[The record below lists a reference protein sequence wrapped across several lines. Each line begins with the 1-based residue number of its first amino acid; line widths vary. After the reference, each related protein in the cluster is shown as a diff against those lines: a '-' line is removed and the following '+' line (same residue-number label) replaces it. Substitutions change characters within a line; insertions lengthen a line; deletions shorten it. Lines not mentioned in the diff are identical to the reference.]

1 MSEFRSLLDEL
12 PLAAQADVAVLGGG
26 PAGLCAAVAAAQ
38 EGAEVLLVERYGF
51 LGGMATAGLV
61 NPFMAF
67 QTAEPHP
74 PTPLPL
80 QGRGEAEQT
89 ERLKLVNGGLLQE
102 IIRRLAAAGGY
113 EPREQAFDPETFK
126 QVAQEM
132 VLEAGVRLRL
142 HTSLIGA
149 RAEEGRLR
157 RAGLASKSG
166 LESISAEVFI
176 DATGDADLAAWAG
189 AAYEQGRPED
199 GLCQPMTLNFRMGG
213 VDPDRLPPRAEIN
226 ALYDAAKA
234 RGEIDNPRENVLWF
248 YTTRRGEIH
257 FNTTRV
263 VGRQATDAED
273 LTAAELEARRQ
284 VREMVAFLQREVPGF
299 ADAYLLAT
307 GTQIGMRESRR
318 ILGDYVLTADDV
330 LSARDF
336 ADGIAR
342 GCYPVD
348 IHNPA
353 GTGTVIQ
360 PVPPGKSYAL
370 PYRCLT
376 PVGLRN
382 LLVAGRPISC
392 DHAAHS
398 SLRVMP
404 IAMNVGEAAGVAAGQ
419 ALSASGETRAVDVD
433 RLRQRLRARGAVLDE
448 V

>member
-1 MSEFRSLLDEL
+1 MSQLRSLLSEL
-12 PLAAQADVAVLGGG
+12 PVAAQADVAVLGGG

-38 EGAEVLLVERYGF
+38 EGADVLLVERYGF

-67 QTAEPHP
+67 QTAP
-74 PTPLPL
+74 PTSP
-80 QGRGEAEQT
+80 QE
-89 ERLKLVNGGLLQE
+89 LKLVNGGLLQVL
-102 IIRRLAAAGGY
+102 ITRLTEAGGY
-113 EPREQAFDPETFK
+113 EPQEQAFDPETFK

-132 VLEAGVRLRL
+132 ALEAGVRLRL
-142 HTSLIGA
+142 HTMLFA
-149 RAEEGRLR
+149 ALADEGRVRL
-157 RAGLASKSG
+157 AGVASKSG
-166 LESISAEVFI
+166 LETVAAEVFI

-189 AAYEQGRPED
+189 AEYEQGRPED
-199 GLCQPMTLNFRMGG
+199 GLCQPMTLNFRLGG
-213 VDPDRLPPRAEIN
+213 VDPDLMPSRAEIN
-226 ALYDAAKA
+226 ALYDAAKQ

-248 YTTRRGEIH
+248 YTTRKGEIH

-263 VGRQATDAED
+263 VGKQATDAAD
-273 LTAAELEARRQ
+273 LTAAEIEARRQ
-284 VREMVAFLQREVPGF
+284 VKQMVAFLRREVPGF
-299 ADAYLLAT
+299 AEAYLLAT

-318 ILGDYVLTADDV
+318 VRGDYVLTAEDV
-330 LSARDF
+330 LAARDF
-336 ADGIAR
+336 ADGISR

-353 GTGTVIQ
+353 GSGTVIK
-360 PVPPGKSYAL
+360 PVPPGRSYAI

-376 PVGLRN
+376 PVGFEN

-404 IAMNVGEAAGVAAGQ
+404 IAMNVGEAAGVAAARALERRGQ
-419 ALSASGETRAVDVD
+419 VRAVEVEA
-433 RLRQRLRARGAVLDE
+433 LRQRLREQGAVIDA

>member
-1 MSEFRSLLDEL
+1 MSQLRTVLAEL
-12 PLAAQADVAVLGGG
+12 PVAARADVAVLGGG

-38 EGAEVLLVERYGF
+38 EGADVLLVERYGF

-67 QTAEPHP
+67 QTAP
-74 PTPLPL
+74 PDAPKS
-80 QGRGEAEQT
+80 
-89 ERLKLVNGGLLQE
+89 LKLVNGGLLQE
-102 IIRRLAAAGGY
+102 IIGRLSEAGGY
-113 EPREQAFDPETFK
+113 EAEQQAFDPEVFK
-126 QVAQEM
+126 HVAQEM

-142 HTSLIGA
+142 HTMLMGA
-149 RAEEGRLR
+149 LVEEWRVIL
-157 RAGLASKSG
+157 AGLVSKSG
-166 LESISAEVFI
+166 QETIWAEVFI

-189 AAYEQGRPED
+189 AEYEQGRPED

-213 VDPDRLPPRAEIN
+213 VEPDLMPSRTEIN
-226 ALYDAAKA
+226 ALYDAARR

-263 VGRQATDAED
+263 VGKQATDARD
-273 LTAAELEARRQ
+273 LTAAEIEARRQ
-284 VREMVAFLQREVPGF
+284 VRQMVAFLRREVPGF
-299 ADAYLLAT
+299 AQAYLLAT

-318 ILGDYVLTADDV
+318 VLGDYVLTAEDV

-336 ADGIAR
+336 ADGVAR

-353 GTGTVIQ
+353 GTGTVIE
-360 PVPPGKSYAL
+360 PVPPGRSYAI

-376 PVGLRN
+376 PVGFEN

-404 IAMNVGEAAGVAAGQ
+404 IAMNVGEAAGVAAARALNERGQ
-419 ALSASGETRAVDVD
+419 VRAVEVES
-433 RLRQRLRARGAVLDE
+433 LRQRLRDRGAVIDE

>member
-1 MSEFRSLLDEL
+1 MSQFRTLLAEL

-38 EGAEVLLVERYGF
+38 EGADVVLIERYGF

-67 QTAEPHP
+67 QTASPDA
-74 PTPLPL
+74 PTD
-80 QGRGEAEQT
+80 
-89 ERLKLVNGGLLQE
+89 LKLVNGGLLQVL
-102 IIRRLAAAGGY
+102 IGRLAEAGGY

-126 QVAQEM
+126 HVAQEM

-149 RAEEGRLR
+149 CADDGRLR
-157 RAGLASKSG
+157 LAGLASKSG
-166 LESISAEVFI
+166 LESVAAEVFI

-189 AAYEQGRPED
+189 ATCEQGRPED
-199 GLCQPMTLNFRMGG
+199 GLCQPMTLNFRVGG
-213 VDPDRLPPRAEIN
+213 VEPEKMPSRDEIN
-226 ALYDAAKA
+226 TLYVAAKE
-234 RGEIDNPRENVLWF
+234 RGAIENPRENVLWF
-248 YTTRRGEIH
+248 YTTRRAEIH

-263 VGRQATDAED
+263 VGKQATDAGD
-273 LTAAELEARRQ
+273 LTAAEIESRRQ
-284 VREMVAFLQREVPGF
+284 VQQMMAFLRREIPGF
-299 ADAYLLAT
+299 SGAYLLAT
-307 GTQIGMRESRR
+307 ATQIGMRESRR
-318 ILGDYVLTADDV
+318 VMGDYLLTVDDV

-336 ADGIAR
+336 SDGIAR
-342 GCYPVD
+342 GCYTVD

-353 GTGTVIQ
+353 GTGTFIR
-360 PVPPGKSYAL
+360 PVPPGRSYAL

-376 PVGLRN
+376 PVGLEN
-382 LLVAGRPISC
+382 LLVTGRPISA

-404 IAMNVGEAAGVAAGQ
+404 IAMNLGEAAGVAAVS
-419 ALSASGETRAVDVD
+419 ALSHRGATRAVDVEALRR
-433 RLRQRLRARGAVLDE
+433 RLRERGAVIDE

>member
-1 MSEFRSLLDEL
+1 MSEFRSLLAEL

-38 EGAEVLLVERYGF
+38 EGADVVLIERYGF

-67 QTAEPHP
+67 QTASLGADALNAP
-74 PTPLPL
+74 
-80 QGRGEAEQT
+80 QD
-89 ERLKLVNGGLLQE
+89 LKLVNGGLLQV
-102 IIRRLAAAGGY
+102 IIQRLAEAGGY
-113 EPREQAFDPETFK
+113 EAREQAFDPETFK
-126 QVAQEM
+126 HVAQET

-149 RAEEGRLR
+149 LAEEGRVRL
-157 RAGLASKSG
+157 AGLASKSG
-166 LESISAEVFI
+166 LEAVAAEVFI

-189 AAYEQGRPED
+189 AEYEQGRPED
-199 GLCQPMTLNFRMGG
+199 GLCQPMTLNFRVGG
-213 VDPDRLPPRAEIN
+213 VDPDRIPSRDEIN
-226 ALYDAAKA
+226 ARYVAAKE
-234 RGEIDNPRENVLWF
+234 RGEIANPRENVLWF
-248 YTTRRGEIH
+248 YTTRRGELH

-263 VGRQATDAED
+263 VGKQATEAGD
-273 LTAAELEARRQ
+273 LTAAEIEARRQ
-284 VREMVAFLQREVPGF
+284 VQQMVAFLRREIPGF
-299 ADAYLLAT
+299 GGAYLLAT
-307 GTQIGMRESRR
+307 ATQIGMRESRR
-318 ILGDYVLTADDV
+318 VMGDYLLTAEDVLTA
-330 LSARDF
+330 RDF
-336 ADGIAR
+336 SDGVAR

-360 PVPPGKSYAL
+360 PVPPGRSYAI

-376 PVGLRN
+376 PAGFEN
-382 LLVAGRPISC
+382 LLVAGRPISA

-404 IAMNVGEAAGVAAGQ
+404 IAMNLGEAAGVAAAQ
-419 ALSASGETRAVDVD
+419 ALPHRGHTRAVDVAVLRR
-433 RLRQRLRARGAVLDE
+433 RLRERGAVVDE

>member
-1 MSEFRSLLDEL
+1 MSQLRSLLSEL
-12 PLAAQADVAVLGGG
+12 PVAAQADVAVLGGG

-67 QTAEPHP
+67 QTAAPATPHD
-74 PTPLPL
+74 
-80 QGRGEAEQT
+80 
-89 ERLKLVNGGLLQE
+89 LKLVNGGLLQV
-102 IIRRLAAAGGY
+102 IIARLQEAGGY
-113 EPREQAFDPETFK
+113 NAEHQAFDPETFK

-132 VLEAGVRLRL
+132 ALEAGVRLRL
-142 HTSLIGA
+142 HTMLFGA
-149 RAEEGRLR
+149 LADEGRVRL
-157 RAGLASKSG
+157 AGVASKSG
-166 LESISAEVFI
+166 LETVAAEVFI

-189 AAYEQGRPED
+189 AEYEQGRPED

-213 VDPDRLPPRAEIN
+213 VEPDLMPSRAEIN
-226 ALYDAAKA
+226 ALYEAAKQ
-234 RGEIDNPRENVLWF
+234 RGEIANPRENVLWF
-248 YTTRRGEIH
+248 YTTRKGEIH

-263 VGRQATDAED
+263 VGKQATDAED
-273 LTAAELEARRQ
+273 LTAAEIEARRQ
-284 VREMVAFLQREVPGF
+284 VKQMVTFLQREVSGF
-299 ADAYLLAT
+299 AHAYLLAT

-318 ILGDYVLTADDV
+318 VRGDYVLTAEDV

-353 GTGTVIQ
+353 GSGTVIK
-360 PVPPGKSYAL
+360 PVPPGRSYAI

-376 PVGLRN
+376 PVGCEN

-404 IAMNVGEAAGVAAGQ
+404 IAMNVGEAAGVAAARALERQGQ
-419 ALSASGETRAVDVD
+419 VRAVEVEALRR
-433 RLRQRLRARGAVLDE
+433 RLRERGAVIDE